1 MAVSFNT
8 TLHQS
13 SLSPC
18 CSIKLYSGLKPQS
31 SSFLTSG
38 YQNLNNEFYG
48 RIHKSL
54 QSGTGK
60 ASRSRVKMMP
70 IGTPRVP
77 YRNRE
82 EGTWQWVDIWNALY
96 RERVIFIGQNIDEE
110 FSNQI
115 LATMLY
121 LDTLDDS
128 RRIYM
133 YLNGPGGDL
142 TPSLA
147 IYDTMKSLKSPV
159 GTHCVGLAYNLAGFL
174 LAAGEKNLNKEFYGR
189 IHKSL
194 QSGTGKASRS
204 RVKMMPI
211 GTPRVPYRNREE
223 GTWQW
228 VDIWNALYRERVIF
242 IGQNIDEE
250 FSNQIL
256 ATMLYLDTL
265 DDSRRIYMYLNG
277 PGGDLTPSLA
287 IYDTMKS
294 LKSPVGTHCVGLAYN
309 LAGFLLA
316 AGEKGQRFAMP
327 LSRIALTSP
336 AGAARGQAD
345 DIQNEAKELSRIRD
359 YLFNELAKNTGQ
371 PVETIFKDLSRVKRF
386 NAEEAVEY
394 GLIDKIVRPPRI
406 KDDAPRQDETSGLG

>member
-1 MAVSFNT
+1 MGDIWAWLISFFFLIALVGIIVYQLVCLADLEFDYINPYDSAARINYVVLPEFIVQGVLCVFYLFTGHWFMAILCLPYMYYNFQLYSKRQHLVDVTEIFNLLNWEKKKRLFKLAYIILNLFLT
-8 TLHQS
+8 IF
-13 SLSPC
+13 C

-31 SSFLTSG
+31 SSFLTNG
-38 YQNLNNEFYG
+38 YQNLN
-48 RIHKSL
+48 K
-54 QSGTGK
+54 
-60 ASRSRVKMMP
+60 
-70 IGTPRVP
+70 
-77 YRNRE
+77 
-82 EGTWQWVDIWNALY
+82 D
-96 RERVIFIGQNIDEE
+96 
-110 FSNQI
+110 
-115 LATMLY
+115 
-121 LDTLDDS
+121 
-128 RRIYM
+128 
-133 YLNGPGGDL
+133 
-142 TPSLA
+142 
-147 IYDTMKSLKSPV
+147 
-159 GTHCVGLAYNLAGFL
+159 
-174 LAAGEKNLNKEFYGR
+174 FYGR

-386 NAEEAVEY
+386 NAEEAMEY

-406 KDDAPRQDETSGLG
+406 KADAPRQDETSGLG